1 MFQGWDTRDG
11 AASTQSDM
19 ATLSLK
25 VLIQACFNLN
35 NDKESTTAD
44 STNVSALQHHI
55 SRYLHSLTNFRPV
68 NSAQDAGP
76 DRLALSDFIR
86 CLVEDRKPTASTRSQ
101 NDLLSSMLAPAGG
114 SEFSES
120 EIAGN
125 LFLFIFAGNETT
137 ASALVYILHLL
148 AIYPEW
154 QSWATEEVDAV
165 LASSSAHTKPDF
177 HGVFPECKRLR
188 AILVCVIYAFPVPGS
203 NTRTLLTIE

>member
-1 MFQGWDTRDG
+1 
-11 AASTQSDM
+11 M

-35 NDKESTTAD
+35 DEKDTTTAE
-44 STNVSALQHHI
+44 STNVPSLQHHI

-68 NSAQDAGP
+68 NSAQNATP
-76 DRLALSDFIR
+76 DRLALSDFIKR
-86 CLVEDRKPTASTRSQ
+86 LVEDRKPTASTRSQ

-125 LFLFIFAGNETT
+125 LFLFIFAGHETT
-137 ASALVYILHLL
+137 ASALVYIIHLL

-154 QSWATEEVDAV
+154 QDWATEEVDAV
-165 LASSSAHTKPDF
+165 LASSTDDAMPDF
-177 HGVFPECKRLR
+177 HAVYPECKRLR
-188 AILVCVIYAFPVPGS
+188 AILVSVMNFSSSSTGVC
-203 NTRTLLTIE
+203 